1 MEAPTITRAEDIL
14 EITRWDEELMDLI
27 AFELWRRGCCPEAE
41 SEPGGADTEP
51 WRHASCL

>member
-27 AFELWRRGCCPEAE
+27 AFELWRRGCCP
-41 SEPGGADTEP
+41 
-51 WRHASCL
+51 